1 MDLRVLIVDDEESTV
16 AICKFALQRLGME
29 VGTALTAKEALEKIR
44 QEAFDLAIVD
54 WILPDGS
61 GMALFR
67 MMREHLPQLVG
78 ILITGQNVSETNR
91 EALEAGFWAFLPK
104 PFTIAE
110 FQATIERAAAYI
122 QAIRERE
129 RLKLMISLNEVAQ
142 QITASLEPEEV
153 LQRILHIALQ
163 QAKVDKVSVMLLDR
177 SVTPPRLRLVAAEGI
192 SPNLLSTEVPLG
204 EGLAGQVALTG
215 SPLLINAQTIH
226 QFPPAALHYQGAGSA
241 LCLPLKVG
249 NQVIGVLNLT
259 RLTSDRPFSESD
271 IRLYLI
277 LAAQAAL
284 AIENAQLHQK
294 IREGY
299 IAALASFCKFAE
311 TLMPYRQGHSVRVG
325 IYAKRLAEAIGMNRQ
340 EAEQLRVAALMQ
352 DLGLLKV
359 PREILMKPGQLTE
372 EEWQLVK
379 QHPIWSLELVDSPAI
394 LTETVKT
401 AVEHHHERFDGS
413 GYPSGLK
420 GDQIPLPARILS
432 VADTFDAL
440 CSERPYRPAHSM
452 EQAIKKMREVAGSQ
466 LDPDLT
472 DAFIQVVTDGVDGG
486 RRAG

>member
-1 MDLRVLIVDDEESTV
+1 MADLRVLIVDDEESTV

-29 VGTALTAKEALEKIR
+29 VETALTASEALAKVR
-44 QEAFDLAIVD
+44 QEAFDLAVVD
-54 WILPDGS
+54 WLLPDGS

-78 ILITGQNVSETNR
+78 ILITGQNVADTNR

-104 PFTIAE
+104 PFTISE
-110 FQATIERAAAYI
+110 FQATVERAAAYI
-122 QAIRERE
+122 RAIRERE
-129 RLKLMISLNEVAQ
+129 RLELMMSLSEVAQ
-142 QITASLEPEEV
+142 QIATSLELEEV
-153 LQRILHIALQ
+153 LQRILHVALQ
-163 QAKVDKVSVMLLDR
+163 QARADKVSIMLVDQ
-177 SVTPPRLRLVAAEGI
+177 STSPPRLRLVAAEGL
-192 SPNLLSTEVPLG
+192 SPDLLSIEVPVG
-204 EGLAGQVALTG
+204 EGIAGQVVITG
-215 SPLLINAQTIH
+215 APLLINAQTIH
-226 QFPPAALHYQGAGSA
+226 QFSPSALHYQGAGSA

-249 NQVIGVLNLT
+249 NRVVGVLNLT

-271 IRLYLI
+271 IRLYLV

-311 TLMPYRQGHSVRVG
+311 TLMPYRQGHSIRVG
-325 IYAKRLAEAIGMNRQ
+325 IYAKRLAEVVGLDKQ
-340 EAEQLRVAALMQ
+340 EAEQLRIAALMQ

-359 PREILMKPGQLTE
+359 PKEVLMKPERLTD

-379 QHPIWSLELVDSPAI
+379 QHPIWSLEMVDPPAI
-394 LTETVKT
+394 LTETVEA
-401 AVEHHHERFDGS
+401 AVRHHHERFDGS
-413 GYPSGLK
+413 GYPDGLK
-420 GDQIPLPARILS
+420 GEQIPLPARLLA

-440 CSERPYRPAHSM
+440 CSERPYRPAYST
-452 EQAIKKMREVAGSQ
+452 EQALEEMRKVAGSQ

-472 DAFIQVVTDGVDGG
+472 DAFIQSVVDGG
-486 RRAG
+486 NS

>member
-1 MDLRVLIVDDEESTV
+1 MADLRVLIVDDEESTV

-29 VGTALTAKEALEKIR
+29 VETALTASEALAKVR
-44 QEAFDLAIVD
+44 QEAFDLAVVD
-54 WILPDGS
+54 WLLPDGS

-78 ILITGQNVSETNR
+78 ILITGQNVADTNR

-104 PFTIAE
+104 PFTISE

-122 QAIRERE
+122 RAIRERE
-129 RLKLMISLNEVAQ
+129 RLELMMSLSEVAQ
-142 QITASLEPEEV
+142 QIATSLETEEV
-153 LQRILHIALQ
+153 LQRILHVALQ
-163 QAKVDKVSVMLLDR
+163 QARADKVSIMLVDQ
-177 SVTPPRLRLVAAEGI
+177 STSPPRLRLVAAEGL
-192 SPNLLSTEVPLG
+192 SPDLLSIEVPVG
-204 EGLAGQVALTG
+204 EGIAGQVVITG
-215 SPLLINAQTIH
+215 APLLINAQTVH
-226 QFPPAALHYQGAGSA
+226 QFSPSALHYQGAGSA

-249 NQVIGVLNLT
+249 NRVVGVLNLT

-271 IRLYLI
+271 IRLYLV

-311 TLMPYRQGHSVRVG
+311 TLMPYRQGHSIRVG
-325 IYAKRLAEAIGMNRQ
+325 IYAKRLAEVVGLNKQ
-340 EAEQLRVAALMQ
+340 EAEQLRIAALMQ

-359 PREILMKPGQLTE
+359 PKEVLMKPEKLTDD
-372 EEWQLVK
+372 EWQLVK
-379 QHPIWSLELVDSPAI
+379 QHPIWSLELVDPPAI
-394 LTETVKT
+394 LTETVEA
-401 AVEHHHERFDGS
+401 AVRHHHERFDGS
-413 GYPSGLK
+413 GYPDGLK
-420 GDQIPLPARILS
+420 GEQIPLPARLLA

-440 CSERPYRPAHSM
+440 CSERPYRPAYST
-452 EQAIKKMREVAGSQ
+452 EQALDEMRKVAGSQ

-472 DAFIQVVTDGVDGG
+472 DAFIQTVADGG
-486 RRAG
+486 NP

>member
-1 MDLRVLIVDDEESTV
+1 MADLRVLIVDDEESTV

-29 VGTALTAKEALEKIR
+29 VETALTASEALAKVR
-44 QEAFDLAIVD
+44 QEAFDLAVVD
-54 WILPDGS
+54 WLLPDGS

-78 ILITGQNVSETNR
+78 ILITGQNVADTNR

-104 PFTIAE
+104 PFTISE
-110 FQATIERAAAYI
+110 FQATVERAAAYI
-122 QAIRERE
+122 RAIRERE
-129 RLKLMISLNEVAQ
+129 RLELMMSLSEVAQ
-142 QITASLEPEEV
+142 QIATSLELEEV
-153 LQRILHIALQ
+153 LQRILHVALQ
-163 QAKVDKVSVMLLDR
+163 QARADKVSIMLVDQ
-177 SVTPPRLRLVAAEGI
+177 STSPPRLRLVAAEGL
-192 SPNLLSTEVPLG
+192 SPDLLSIEVPVG
-204 EGLAGQVALTG
+204 EGIAGQVVITG
-215 SPLLINAQTIH
+215 APLLINAQTIH
-226 QFPPAALHYQGAGSA
+226 QFSPSALHYQGAGSA

-249 NQVIGVLNLT
+249 NRVVGVLNLT

-271 IRLYLI
+271 IRLYLV

-311 TLMPYRQGHSVRVG
+311 TLMPYRQGHSIRVG
-325 IYAKRLAEAIGMNRQ
+325 IYAKRLAEVVGLDRQ
-340 EAEQLRVAALMQ
+340 EAEQLRIAALMQ

-359 PREILMKPGQLTE
+359 PKEVLMKPERLTD

-379 QHPIWSLELVDSPAI
+379 QHPIWSLEMVDPPAI
-394 LTETVKT
+394 LTETVEA
-401 AVEHHHERFDGS
+401 AVRHHHERFDGN
-413 GYPSGLK
+413 GYPDGLK
-420 GDQIPLPARILS
+420 GEQIPLPARLLA

-440 CSERPYRPAHSM
+440 CSERPYRPAYST
-452 EQAIKKMREVAGSQ
+452 EQALEEMRKVAGSQ

-472 DAFIQVVTDGVDGG
+472 DAFIQSVVDGG
-486 RRAG
+486 NS

>member
-1 MDLRVLIVDDEESTV
+1 MADLRVLIVDDEESTV

-29 VGTALTAKEALEKIR
+29 VETALTASEALAKVR
-44 QEAFDLAIVD
+44 QEAFDLAVVD
-54 WILPDGS
+54 WLLPDGS

-78 ILITGQNVSETNR
+78 ILITGQNVADTNR

-104 PFTIAE
+104 PFTISE
-110 FQATIERAAAYI
+110 FQATVERAAAYI
-122 QAIRERE
+122 RAIRERE
-129 RLKLMISLNEVAQ
+129 RLELMMSLSEVAQ
-142 QITASLEPEEV
+142 QIATSLELEEV
-153 LQRILHIALQ
+153 LQRILHVALQ
-163 QAKVDKVSVMLLDR
+163 QARADKVSIMLVDQ
-177 SVTPPRLRLVAAEGI
+177 STSPPRLRLVAAEGL
-192 SPNLLSTEVPLG
+192 SPDLLSIEVPVG
-204 EGLAGQVALTG
+204 EGIAGQVVITG
-215 SPLLINAQTIH
+215 APLLINAQTIH
-226 QFPPAALHYQGAGSA
+226 QFSPSALHYQGAGSA

-249 NQVIGVLNLT
+249 NRVVGVLNLT

-271 IRLYLI
+271 IRLYLV

-311 TLMPYRQGHSVRVG
+311 TLMPYRQGHSIRVG
-325 IYAKRLAEAIGMNRQ
+325 IYAKRLAEVVGLDKQ
-340 EAEQLRVAALMQ
+340 EAEQLRIAALMQ

-359 PREILMKPGQLTE
+359 PKEVLMKPERLTD

-379 QHPIWSLELVDSPAI
+379 QHPIWSLEMVDPPAI
-394 LTETVKT
+394 LTETVEA
-401 AVEHHHERFDGS
+401 AVRHHHERFDGN
-413 GYPSGLK
+413 GYPDGLK
-420 GDQIPLPARILS
+420 GEQIPLPARLLA

-440 CSERPYRPAHSM
+440 CSERPYRPAYST
-452 EQAIKKMREVAGSQ
+452 EQALEEMRKVAGSQ

-472 DAFIQVVTDGVDGG
+472 DAFIQSVVDGG
-486 RRAG
+486 NS

>member
-1 MDLRVLIVDDEESTV
+1 MADLRVLIVDDEESTV

-29 VGTALTAKEALEKIR
+29 VETALTASEALAKVR
-44 QEAFDLAIVD
+44 QEAFDLAVVD
-54 WILPDGS
+54 WLLPDGS

-78 ILITGQNVSETNR
+78 ILITGQNVADTNR

-104 PFTIAE
+104 PFTISE
-110 FQATIERAAAYI
+110 FQATVERAAAYI
-122 QAIRERE
+122 RAIRERE
-129 RLKLMISLNEVAQ
+129 RLELMMSLSEVAQ
-142 QITASLEPEEV
+142 QIATSLELEEV
-153 LQRILHIALQ
+153 LQRILHVALQ
-163 QAKVDKVSVMLLDR
+163 QARADKVSIMLVDQ
-177 SVTPPRLRLVAAEGI
+177 STSPPRLRLVAAEGL
-192 SPNLLSTEVPLG
+192 SPDLLSIEVPVG
-204 EGLAGQVALTG
+204 EGIAGQVVITG
-215 SPLLINAQTIH
+215 APLLINAQTIH
-226 QFPPAALHYQGAGSA
+226 QFSPSALHYQGAGSA

-249 NQVIGVLNLT
+249 NRVVGVLNLT

-271 IRLYLI
+271 IRLYLV

-311 TLMPYRQGHSVRVG
+311 TLMPYRQGHSIRVG
-325 IYAKRLAEAIGMNRQ
+325 IYAKRLAEVVGLDRQ
-340 EAEQLRVAALMQ
+340 EAEQLRIAALIQ

-359 PREILMKPGQLTE
+359 PKEVLMKPERLTD

-379 QHPIWSLELVDSPAI
+379 QHPIWSLEMVDPPAI
-394 LTETVKT
+394 LTETVEA
-401 AVEHHHERFDGS
+401 AVRHHHERFDGN
-413 GYPSGLK
+413 GYPDGLK
-420 GDQIPLPARILS
+420 GEQIPFPARLLA

-440 CSERPYRPAHSM
+440 CSERPYRPAYST
-452 EQAIKKMREVAGSQ
+452 EQALEEMRKVAGSQ

-472 DAFIQVVTDGVDGG
+472 DAFIQSVVDGG
-486 RRAG
+486 NS

>member
-1 MDLRVLIVDDEESTV
+1 MADLRVLIVDDEESTV

-29 VGTALTAKEALEKIR
+29 VETALTASEALAKVR
-44 QEAFDLAIVD
+44 QEAFDLAVVD
-54 WILPDGS
+54 WLLPDGS

-78 ILITGQNVSETNR
+78 ILITGQNVADTNR

-104 PFTIAE
+104 PFTISE
-110 FQATIERAAAYI
+110 FQATVERAAAYI
-122 QAIRERE
+122 RAIRERE
-129 RLKLMISLNEVAQ
+129 RLELMMSLSEVAQ
-142 QITASLEPEEV
+142 QIATSLELEEV
-153 LQRILHIALQ
+153 LQRILHVALQ
-163 QAKVDKVSVMLLDR
+163 QARADKVSIMLVDQ
-177 SVTPPRLRLVAAEGI
+177 STSPPRLRLVAAEGL
-192 SPNLLSTEVPLG
+192 SPDLLSIEVPVG
-204 EGLAGQVALTG
+204 EGIAGQVVITG
-215 SPLLINAQTIH
+215 APLLINAQTIH
-226 QFPPAALHYQGAGSA
+226 QFSPSALHYQGAGSA

-249 NQVIGVLNLT
+249 NRVVGVLNLT

-271 IRLYLI
+271 IRLYLV

-311 TLMPYRQGHSVRVG
+311 TLMPYRQGHSIRVG
-325 IYAKRLAEAIGMNRQ
+325 IYAKRLAEVVGLDKQ
-340 EAEQLRVAALMQ
+340 EAEQLRIAALMQ

-359 PREILMKPGQLTE
+359 PKEVLMKPERLTD

-379 QHPIWSLELVDSPAI
+379 QHPIWSLEMVDPPAI
-394 LTETVKT
+394 LTETVEA
-401 AVEHHHERFDGS
+401 AVRHHHERFDGN
-413 GYPSGLK
+413 GYPDGLK
-420 GDQIPLPARILS
+420 GEQIPLPARLLA

-440 CSERPYRPAHSM
+440 CSERPYRPAYST
-452 EQAIKKMREVAGSQ
+452 EQALEEMRKVSGSQ

-472 DAFIQVVTDGVDGG
+472 DAFIQSVADGG
-486 RRAG
+486 NS

>member
-1 MDLRVLIVDDEESTV
+1 MAELRVIIVDDEESTV

-29 VGTALTAKEALEKIR
+29 VETALTASEALAKVR
-44 QEAFDLAIVD
+44 QEAFDLAVVD
-54 WILPDGS
+54 WLLPDGS

-78 ILITGQNVSETNR
+78 ILITGQNVADTNR

-104 PFTIAE
+104 PFTISE
-110 FQATIERAAAYI
+110 FQATVERAAAYI
-122 QAIRERE
+122 RAIRERE
-129 RLKLMISLNEVAQ
+129 RLELMMSLSEVAQ
-142 QITASLEPEEV
+142 QIATSLEIEEV
-153 LQRILHIALQ
+153 LQRILHVALQ
-163 QAKVDKVSVMLLDR
+163 QARADKVSIMLVDQ
-177 SVTPPRLRLVAAEGI
+177 STSPPRLRLVAAEGL
-192 SPNLLSTEVPLG
+192 SPDLLSIEVPVG
-204 EGLAGQVALTG
+204 EGIAGQVVITG
-215 SPLLINAQTIH
+215 APLLINAQTIH
-226 QFPPAALHYQGAGSA
+226 QFSPSALHYQGAGSA

-249 NQVIGVLNLT
+249 NRVVGVLNLT

-271 IRLYLI
+271 IRLYLV

-311 TLMPYRQGHSVRVG
+311 TLMPYRQGHSIRVG
-325 IYAKRLAEAIGMNRQ
+325 IYAKRLAEVVGLDKQ
-340 EAEQLRVAALMQ
+340 EAEQLRIAALMQ

-359 PREILMKPGQLTE
+359 PKEVLMKPERLTD

-379 QHPIWSLELVDSPAI
+379 QHPIWSLEMVDPPAI
-394 LTETVKT
+394 LTETVEA
-401 AVEHHHERFDGS
+401 AVRHHHERFDGN
-413 GYPSGLK
+413 GYPDGLK
-420 GDQIPLPARILS
+420 GEQIPFPARLLA

-440 CSERPYRPAHSM
+440 CSERPYRPAYST
-452 EQAIKKMREVAGSQ
+452 EQALEEMRKVAGSQ

-472 DAFIQVVTDGVDGG
+472 DAFIQSVVDGG
-486 RRAG
+486 NS

>member
-1 MDLRVLIVDDEESTV
+1 MADLRVLIVDDEESTV

-29 VGTALTAKEALEKIR
+29 VETALTASEALAKVR
-44 QEAFDLAIVD
+44 QEAFDLAVVD
-54 WILPDGS
+54 WLLPDGS

-78 ILITGQNVSETNR
+78 ILITGQNVADTNR

-104 PFTIAE
+104 PFTISE
-110 FQATIERAAAYI
+110 FQATVERAAAYI
-122 QAIRERE
+122 RAIRERE
-129 RLKLMISLNEVAQ
+129 RLELMMSLSEVAQ
-142 QITASLEPEEV
+142 QIATSLETEEV
-153 LQRILHIALQ
+153 LQRILHVALQ
-163 QAKVDKVSVMLLDR
+163 QARADKVSIMLVDQ
-177 SVTPPRLRLVAAEGI
+177 STSPPRLRLVAAEGL
-192 SPNLLSTEVPLG
+192 SPDLLSIEVPVG
-204 EGLAGQVALTG
+204 EGIAGQVVITG
-215 SPLLINAQTIH
+215 APLLINAQTIH
-226 QFPPAALHYQGAGSA
+226 QFSPSALHYQGAGSA

-249 NQVIGVLNLT
+249 NRVVGVLNLT

-271 IRLYLI
+271 IRLYLV

-311 TLMPYRQGHSVRVG
+311 TLMPYRQGHSIRVG
-325 IYAKRLAEAIGMNRQ
+325 IYAKRLAEVVGLDRQ
-340 EAEQLRVAALMQ
+340 EAEQLRIAALMQ

-359 PREILMKPGQLTE
+359 PKEVLMKPERLTD

-379 QHPIWSLELVDSPAI
+379 QHPIWSLEMVDPPAI
-394 LTETVKT
+394 LTETVEA
-401 AVEHHHERFDGS
+401 AVRHHHERFDGN
-413 GYPSGLK
+413 GYPDGLK
-420 GDQIPLPARILS
+420 GEQIPLPARLLA

-440 CSERPYRPAHSM
+440 CSERPYRPAYST
-452 EQAIKKMREVAGSQ
+452 EQALEEMRKVAGSQ

-472 DAFIQVVTDGVDGG
+472 DAFIQSVVDGG
-486 RRAG
+486 NS